1 MSKFEENLAKA
12 ERYLARFKGEGV
24 LNHINGEAAP
34 ALDGETFETISPVDL
49 KPLARIARGKAADI
63 DRAAKAAKAAFAEW
77 AAMPGEARK
86 KLLHKIADAIVA
98 RAEEIAFVECM
109 DTGQSL
115 KFMAKAAL
123 RGAENFRFFAD
134 RAPEARDGK
143 VLRGGNQINMTTRV
157 PIGPVGIITPWNTP
171 FMLSTWK
178 IAPALA
184 AGCTVVHKPA
194 EFSPLT
200 ARLLVEI
207 AEEAGLPKGVWN
219 LVNGFGEDAGRALTE
234 HPDIKAIGFV
244 GESRTGSMIMK
255 QGAETLK
262 RVHFELGGKNPVIVF
277 ADADLERAADA
288 AVFMIYSLNGERC
301 TSSSRLLVE
310 DSIYDRFTALVAEKA
325 KRIKVGHPLDPE
337 TVVGPLI
344 HPVHEKKV
352 LDYIRIGREEG
363 ATVAAGGEKFAGP
376 GGGCYVSP
384 TLFTGA
390 NNGMRIAQEEIF
402 GPVLTAIPFADEA
415 EALALANDTQY
426 GLTGYLWTSDVTR
439 AFRFT
444 DHLEAGMIWVNSE
457 NVRHLP
463 TPFGGVKSSGIG
475 RDGGDWSFDF
485 YMETKNIAFASS
497 AHAIAKLGG

>member
-1 MSKFEENLAKA
+1 MSKLDDNVAKA
-12 ERYLARFKGEGV
+12 KTYLARFEKGV
-24 LNHINGEAAP
+24 LNRIGGEDVAA
-34 ALDGETFETISPVDL
+34 ADGATFETISPVDL
-49 KPLARIARGKAADI
+49 KPLATVALGKAADI
-63 DRAAKAAKAAFAEW
+63 DRAARAAKAAFPEW
-77 AAMPGEARK
+77 AAMSGDARK

-143 VLRGGNQINMTTRV
+143 TLRGPGQVNMTTRV
-157 PIGPVGIITPWNTP
+157 PIGPVGVITPWNTP

-219 LVNGFGEDAGRALTE
+219 LVNGFGEDAGKALTE

-244 GESRTGSMIMK
+244 GESRTGSLIMK
-255 QGAETLK
+255 QGADTLK
-262 RVHFELGGKNPVIVF
+262 RVHFELGGKNPVVVF
-277 ADADLERAADA
+277 ADADLERAVDA

-310 DSIYDRFTALVAEKA
+310 ASIYEKFTALVAEKA

-352 LDYIRIGREEG
+352 LEYIEIGRSEG
-363 ATVAAGGEKFAGP
+363 ATVAAGGAKFAGP

-384 TLFTGA
+384 TLFTA
-390 NNGMRIAQEEIF
+390 AHNGMRIAQEEIF
-402 GPVLTAIPFADEA
+402 GPVLTAIPFKA
-415 EALALANDTQY
+415 EALALANDVKY
-426 GLTGYLWTSDVTR
+426 GLTGYLWTNDVTR

-444 DHLEAGMIWVNSE
+444 DALEAGMIWVNSE
-457 NVRHLP
+457 NMRHLP
-463 TPFGGVKSSGIG
+463 TPFGGVKNSGIG

-485 YMETKNIAFASS
+485 YMETKNIAFANA